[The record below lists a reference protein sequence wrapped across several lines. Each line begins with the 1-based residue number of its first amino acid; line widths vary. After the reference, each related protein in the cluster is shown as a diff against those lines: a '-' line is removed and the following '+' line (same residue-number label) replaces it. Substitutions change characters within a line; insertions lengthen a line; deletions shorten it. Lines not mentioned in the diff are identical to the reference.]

1 MLDMVGVAVWGLERW
16 DHNHHG
22 RPRSFAET
30 FAEKYRRVA
39 KFGKPVII
47 AELGIAG
54 GNDYRS
60 AWLSEITR
68 SSMTHASFPLL
79 TSIVYCNDQEPRF
92 WTPGFWLAGLEPE
105 RHSLRRGRSARRLL
119 QPVGLNACQV
129 PPRCAAASARHNC
142 PRAA

>member
-1 MLDMVGVAVWGLERW
+1 VGLERW

-22 RPRSFAET
+22 RPRSFADT

-54 GNDYRS
+54 GNEYRS

-79 TSIVYCNDQEPRF
+79 TSIVYFNDQEPHF
-92 WTPGFWLAGLEPE
+92 GPQGFGSPDWSLSATAFGEGDRLAVSSS
-105 RHSLRRGRSARRLL
+105 R
-119 QPVGLNACQV
+119 
-129 PPRCAAASARHNC
+129 
-142 PRAA
+142 